1 MKVSDWIMI
10 AVLLLGLSS
19 IGFGVYTVASRAGS
33 NEVTRNRA
41 VCFDFKGT
49 LNLNI
54 KENNIHYT
62 EDGIEWGD
70 DKGKYKLFAPPT
82 GLLCSI
88 IKED

>member
-19 IGFGVYTVASRAGS
+19 IGFGVYTVASR
-33 NEVTRNRA
+33 EPVVVRNRA

-82 GLLCSI
+82 GLVCSI